1 MKFFRAFIGFIL
13 IFIYH
18 IPRLLLQF
26 LQISYSF
33 VFNKHENLTA
43 DPKEHLKRANDL
55 LKKKKNSLLLYA
67 ALEIRFA
74 AERMI
79 DNQLAF
85 AEKVSKKTLKKY
97 DPVKKR
103 KAMTVIDPNSD
114 NPQKILLLDR
124 ETGEKILWGIYKP
137 IELEKLKEIRNKLG
151 DLLHPKVGLKLGN
164 SNDPWYIET
173 RRFLK
178 ESAEYLS
185 DKLANNEYYFAYKN
199 LNNFELIKLE
209 H

>member
-1 MKFFRAFIGFIL
+1 MKFIRAFIGFIL
-13 IFIYH
+13 ILIYH
-18 IPRLLLQF
+18 IPRLLFQF
-26 LQISYSF
+26 LQISYSD
-33 VFNKHENLTA
+33 VFNRHENLTA
-43 DPKEHLKRANDL
+43 DPKEHIKRANNL

-74 AERMI
+74 AERII

-85 AEKVSKKTLKKY
+85 AETVSKKTLKKY
-97 DPVKKR
+97 DPAKKR
-103 KAMTVIDPNSD
+103 KAMTAIDPNSD
-114 NPQKILLLDR
+114 HPHKILLINK
-124 ETGEKILWGIYKP
+124 ETGEKFDWGTYKP
-137 IELEKLKEIRNKLG
+137 IELEKIKEIRNKLG
-151 DLLHPKVGLKLGN
+151 DLLHPKVGSKLGI

-178 ESAEYLS
+178 ESTEYLS

-209 H
+209 E